1 MFQLE
6 VLVHQ
11 VDRILKAGVFDLEEG
26 CEVVVE
32 ALVRKAVVLSIRR
45 VQRLGGVLDPN
56 VNKVEQLDANQF
68 LKKITSFIKKGY

>member
-1 MFQLE
+1 LFNNDVKQGNAMFQLE

-56 VNKVEQLDANQF
+56 VNKVE
-68 LKKITSFIKKGY
+68 